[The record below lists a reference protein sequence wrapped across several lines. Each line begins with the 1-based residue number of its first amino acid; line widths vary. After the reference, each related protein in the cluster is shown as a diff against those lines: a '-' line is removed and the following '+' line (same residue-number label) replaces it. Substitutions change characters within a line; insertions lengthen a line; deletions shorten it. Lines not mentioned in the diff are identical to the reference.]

1 MQSHRPWVQPQV
13 AANRGQQEQP
23 RPVRDFINHVHLAD
37 SFNFTIFIYL
47 IIFLWLI
54 LWDGFAILYINFPRN
69 IVLSISNYLLGKLLC
84 KMFNGR
90 EEDPYQW
97 FICIMQMSPPRGT
110 TTLLPPL
117 TVGYWCCLWK
127 SMCLFLC
134 FLYFY
139 NRALQRS
146 TATATATVQ
155 EKANKMRQF
164 SLCFNM
170 CLLRM
175 LMSK

>member
-13 AANRGQQEQP
+13 AANRGQREQP
-23 RPVRDFINHVHLAD
+23 RPERAFINHDHLAD
-37 SFNFTIFIYL
+37 DFNFTIFVYL
-47 IIFLWLI
+47 IIFLLLI

-90 EEDPYQW
+90 EEDPYQL
-97 FICIMQMSPPRGT
+97 FICIMQMNPPRGT

-117 TVGYWCCLWK
+117 TVGYRRCRWK
-127 SMCLFLC
+127 SMLF
-134 FLYFY
+134 F
-139 NRALQRS
+139 
-146 TATATATVQ
+146 ATEHHKGLLHLAATVQ
-155 EKANKMRQF
+155 EKANRTGQF